1 MVVHA
6 RRANK
11 DASRRWLLLAT
22 RNRAYGLRC
31 EPHTRL
37 LRPLRE
43 PTLWTSDAQHRY
55 LIVVA
60 TARAQLPFS
69 FGVPAQVLD
78 DNYEQHWDE
87 SSQQHSRAWHAPFVE
102 ALKDLRDLTIARHQ
116 ELDRNQI
123 DNCGVCRREK
133 EKTEYNTDD

>member
-1 MVVHA
+1 VSLRRKWCWPPDLAAIWAWHPLLSWTVVHA
-6 RRANK
+6 RRAGK

-43 PTLWTSDAQHRY
+43 PALWTSDAQHRY

-60 TARAQLPFS
+60 TARAPLPFS
-69 FGVPAQVLD
+69 FGVPAQGPG
-78 DNYEQHWDE
+78 E
-87 SSQQHSRAWHAPFVE
+87 SIQQ
-102 ALKDLRDLTIARHQ
+102 
-116 ELDRNQI
+116 
-123 DNCGVCRREK
+123 RES
-133 EKTEYNTDD
+133 